1 MRHFK
6 PASAVENGV
15 LSAPLRGMA
24 AELLEE
30 ESNAGSGALITQIA
44 EPIHGRRATA
54 ALTLATGDQPVDAV
68 QIEVC
73 EWRQ

>member
-1 MRHFK
+1 
-6 PASAVENGV
+6 
-15 LSAPLRGMA
+15 MA

-44 EPIHGRRATA
+44 EPINGRSATA